1 VLHREPGAS
10 WQRIVVAWLA
20 RVLPVEEQL

>member
-1 VLHREPGAS
+1 VWSADPMAS
-10 WQRIVVAWLA
+10 WSRRAVAWLA